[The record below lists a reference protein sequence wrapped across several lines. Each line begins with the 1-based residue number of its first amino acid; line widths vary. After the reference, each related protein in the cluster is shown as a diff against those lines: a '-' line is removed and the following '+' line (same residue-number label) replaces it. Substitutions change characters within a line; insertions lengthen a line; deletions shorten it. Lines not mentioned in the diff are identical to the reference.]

1 MASNKLR
8 YLFIVQGEGRGH
20 MTQAIT
26 LFELLTG
33 AGHEVVQVFIG
44 SSNRRKIPD
53 FFFNRIKA
61 PIEPLQSPNFVTD
74 SQNKSVKLMASIAY
88 NAKFL
93 RRYIKSLRIIDKK
106 VKELKPDVI
115 INFYDFL
122 GGYYSMFFR
131 PKAKYVVIGHQFLAN
146 HPNFPFATGKPID
159 KFLYKNNNRLNA
171 TRAAKHLALSFCEYH
186 PAKIGK
192 TVVVPPLL
200 RKDVYTLKAED
211 GDYLLG
217 YMVNDGYAEE
227 IMDWHDKN
235 QEVKL
240 HVFWDRKSAPID
252 YYYHPNLVFHRLD
265 DKKFLEYMRGCK
277 GLITTAGF
285 ESTCEA
291 LYLRKPV
298 LMIPVS
304 GQYEQSCNAL
314 DAQNALAGISDS
326 YFNISRFLEY
336 LPLHV
341 GNYEAYHAWLGKA
354 DDMFLYELTH
364 FD

>member
-1 MASNKLR
+1 MPSNKLR

-26 LFELLTG
+26 LFELLTE

-44 SSNRRKIPD
+44 SSSRRKIPD
-53 FFFNRIKA
+53 YFYKRIKA
-61 PIEPLQSPNFVTD
+61 PIETLQSPNFVTD
-74 SQNKSVKLMASIAY
+74 SKKKSVRLIRSIGY
-88 NAKFL
+88 NAL
-93 RRYIKSLRIIDKK
+93 LLGRYIKSLRLIDKK

-131 PKAKYVVIGHQFLAN
+131 PKAKYVVIGHQFLSN
-146 HPNFPFATGKPID
+146 HPNFPFASGMPID
-159 KFLYKNNNRLNA
+159 KFLYKTYNRLNA
-171 TRAAKHLALSFCEYH
+171 AMAVKHLALSFGEYH
-186 PAKIGK
+186 PGKIGK
-192 TVVVPPLL
+192 TVVTPPLL
-200 RKDVYTLKAED
+200 RKDVHSLRAET

-227 IMDWHDKN
+227 IMSWHEKH
-235 QEVKL
+235 QEEKL
-240 HVFWDRKSAPID
+240 HVFWDRKLAPKH
-252 YYYHPNLVFHRLD
+252 YEYHHNLVFHRLD
-265 DKKFLEYMRGCK
+265 DKKYLEYMRGCK

-291 LYLRKPV
+291 LYLQKPV

-304 GQYEQSCNAL
+304 GQYEQACNAL
-314 DAQNALAGISDS
+314 DARIAKAGISDH
-326 YFNISRFLEY
+326 YFNISRFLQY
-336 LPLHV
+336 LPQHV
-341 GNYEAYHAWLGKA
+341 GDYEAYHAWLRKA
-354 DDMFLYELTH
+354 DDIFLHELTH

>member
-1 MASNKLR
+1 MQKFR

-26 LFELLTG
+26 LFELLTH

-44 SSNRRKIPD
+44 SSSRRKIPD
-53 FFFNRIKA
+53 FFYHRIKA

-74 SQNKSVKLMASIAY
+74 KNNKSVKLFSSITY

-93 RRYIKSLRIIDKK
+93 GRYIKSLRQIDQK

-122 GGYYSMFFR
+122 GGYYSMLFR
-131 PKAKYVVIGHQFLAN
+131 PRAKYVCVGHQFLGN
-146 HPNFPFATGKPID
+146 HPDFPFAEGKPID
-159 KFLYKNNNRLNA
+159 KFLYKSNNRLNA
-171 TRAAKHLALSFCEYH
+171 TRAAKELALSFMPYQ
-186 PAKIGK
+186 PGK
-192 TVVVPPLL
+192 VGKMVVTPPLL
-200 RKDVYTLKAED
+200 RKEVFDLQAEHE
-211 GDYLLG
+211 DYLLG

-227 IMDWHDKN
+227 IMAWHDKN

-240 HVFWDRKSAPID
+240 HVFWDRKTAPED
-252 YYYHPNLVFHRLD
+252 YEYHPNLVFHRLD
-265 DKKFLEYMRGCK
+265 DKKFLDYMRRCK

-304 GQYEQSCNAL
+304 GQYEQACNAL
-314 DAQNALAGISDS
+314 DAQKAQAGISDNF
-326 YFNISRFLEY
+326 FNISRFLDY
-336 LPLHV
+336 LPNHK
-341 GNYEAYHAWLGKA
+341 GDYESYQNWLNQA
-354 DDMFLYELTH
+354 DEMFVYELTH
-364 FD
+364 FE